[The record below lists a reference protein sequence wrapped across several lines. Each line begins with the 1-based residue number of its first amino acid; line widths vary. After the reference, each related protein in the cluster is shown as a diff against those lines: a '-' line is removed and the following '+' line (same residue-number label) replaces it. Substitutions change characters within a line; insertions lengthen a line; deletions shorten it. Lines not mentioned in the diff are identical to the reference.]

1 MRFEYTHAFCIL
13 LLLRGY
19 CNEDYQSQG
28 NVLLVPRRNDAL
40 VSLKDR
46 DRVLNKPPKVGGR
59 CVEKSISKHEI
70 SGPMPFRLQIG

>member
-1 MRFEYTHAFCIL
+1 MRFEYTHAFCVL

-46 DRVLNKPPKVGGR
+46 DRVLNDASQGGGR
-59 CVEKSISKHEI
+59 RVKSISKHEI